1 MSRKLNVMEKVLL
14 IKLSNLSDKV
24 QTMEFPKADYENALR
39 KNKAWVS
46 KWALVVE
53 EKKEESNTKAFGFN
67 LGNTIKT
74 EGILTTTPKEEPKTE
89 IKKRGR
95 KPKE

>member
-1 MSRKLNVMEKVLL
+1 MEKVLL
-14 IKLSNLSDKV
+14 IKLSNLSDKI
-24 QTMEFPKADYENALR
+24 QTMEFPKADYEKALA
-39 KNKAWVS
+39 KNKAWVT

-53 EKKEESNTKAFGFN
+53 EPKEESKK
-67 LGNTIKT
+67 IVVEKT
-74 EGILTTTPKEEPKTE
+74 EIPEEEHKTE